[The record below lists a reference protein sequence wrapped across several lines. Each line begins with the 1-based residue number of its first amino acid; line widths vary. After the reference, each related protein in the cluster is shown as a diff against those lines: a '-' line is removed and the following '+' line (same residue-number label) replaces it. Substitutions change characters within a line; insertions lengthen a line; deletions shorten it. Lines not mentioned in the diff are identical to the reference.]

1 GLSEDGIEGLGVAI
15 AAAEHGWGEMPR
27 EGSARHDTEEIE
39 DEDEVAFE
47 GDEFGQFDASW
58 AHDDPEQAL
67 TRAKLNVLERQGRTD
82 DYLALCL
89 RAGEHLRYALK
100 LLELGRPREA
110 VSHALKHL
118 KIADEALTLAQR
130 LRESGQIKEAIR
142 VGERGLRLGERKAAL
157 GQWLGPVEEAQ
168 GRKKQALEA

>member
-1 GLSEDGIEGLGVAI
+1 MVK
-15 AAAEHGWGEMPR
+15 
-27 EGSARHDTEEIE
+27 
-39 DEDEVAFE
+39 
-47 GDEFGQFDASW
+47 Q
-58 AHDDPEQAL
+58 

>member
-1 GLSEDGIEGLGVAI
+1 R
-15 AAAEHGWGEMPR
+15 AAEDDWYAPAWRR
-27 EGSARHDTEEIE
+27 E
-39 DEDEVAFE
+39 
-47 GDEFGQFDASW
+47 
-58 AHDDPEQAL
+58 DPAQAL

-157 GQWLGPVEEAQ
+157 GQWRRPR
-168 GRKKQALEA
+168 GRGAGT